1 MFQYLFVIY
10 PHTFF
15 FSEKNETRYPEIA
28 INNCSDGTFSFL
40 DDWPLIYNQVIH
52 FFYLLYFITKI
63 TKSKLPNQM
72 TAFKGMN
79 GMLPKSA
86 FNPIVLMYHRKLFEM
101 KRIK

>member
-10 PHTFF
+10 PHTVFF
-15 FSEKNETRYPEIA
+15 FFLSEKKKNETRYPEIA
-28 INNCSDGTFSFL
+28 INNCSDGTFSFI

-52 FFYLLYFITKI
+52 FFSIYYTL
-63 TKSKLPNQM
+63 LPNQT

-86 FNPIVLMYHRKLFEM
+86 FNPIFLMYHRKLFEM